1 MADSIR
7 PLTLLL
13 GAVCLWALSVLVL
26 AAAGLGTRF
35 PPVAGVANPP
45 PLPTVS
51 LTRSVSRLDA
61 LGAYAE
67 VGARPLMNLSRRP
80 VATAAMDA
88 SASADLDVMLTSVLI
103 TPRLQLA
110 ILTDNKDGGSRRVR
124 VGEMVEGSNWR
135 LVQLEPRRATIEGPS
150 GQRTLD
156 LRVFDGASGEMP
168 TPLDSPP
175 RAATPSPAPSP
186 SSPAAGA
193 AVDATPNPGQV
204 VNAASK
210 AEPEPVTVSQEAQVE
225 AIRRRIEARRAQM
238 RAEAE
243 SDANDK

>member
-1 MADSIR
+1 MADAIR

-35 PPVAGVANPP
+35 APVGDVVEPP
-45 PLPTVS
+45 PLPTIS
-51 LTRSVSRLDA
+51 LTRSVSRLQA
-61 LGAYAE
+61 LGSYAE
-67 VGARPLMNLSRRP
+67 VGERPLMNLTRRP
-80 VATAAMDA
+80 VVSTSTDA
-88 SASADLDVMLTSVLI
+88 SANADLDVMLTSVLI

-156 LRVFDGASGEMP
+156 LRVFDGTSGEMP
-168 TPLDSPP
+168 TPLESPP
-175 RAATPSPAPSP
+175 RAAVPSP
-186 SSPAAGA
+186 SLPVAGEGGNA
-193 AVDATPNPGQV
+193 NPNA
-204 VNAASK
+204 NSTSK
-210 AEPEPVTVSQEAQVE
+210 SEPEPVTVTQEAQVE

-243 SDANDK
+243 AAANEK